1 MNSESTILLIGVGGA
16 GSAMAKGVRRA
27 FGDDLRYL
35 LADTDATTGRD
46 GDPFVLLGGGR
57 LAGRGAGGDT
67 VAARLSA
74 EESSSSLDQ
83 HIEGV
88 RLAVVVT
95 ALGGGTGGGATI
107 EIVKHLDALGI
118 PVVVFATTPFTF
130 EGEDRLR
137 NARGVMSLIAEFAA
151 STFFMPLNDLV
162 ADEDN
167 MAEALRRAVDT
178 LAAAVTLFWRLVGKP
193 GYIRL
198 DVERLRKLVKEAG
211 RGRFAV
217 ATAQGEHRADEIVV
231 SLTHSPFL
239 AFGSSPVRSILC
251 GILAGDDL
259 RLSEVGKIAGGLQ
272 TAFGDKSAFELAT
285 VNDEATFSGK
295 ISVVALLF
303 ESGSSSRSEVPQS
316 PFALAVEERKPQ
328 PTRTPRRA
336 VKNPLSQGPQGRG
349 RFNNVAP
356 TIWHGTDLDTPTYLR
371 QGITLEF

>member
-16 GSAMAKGVRRA
+16 GSAMARGVRRA
-27 FGDDLRYL
+27 FGEGLRYL
-35 LADTDATTGRD
+35 LVDTDASTGRE
-46 GDPFVLLGGGR
+46 GEPFVLLGGGR
-57 LAGRGAGGDT
+57 LAGHGAGGDT
-67 VAARLSA
+67 VAASLSA
-74 EESSSSLDQ
+74 EESASSLDQ

-95 ALGGGTGGGATI
+95 ALGGGTGGGATS
-107 EIVKHLDALGI
+107 EIVKHLDSLGI

-137 NARGVMSLIAEFAA
+137 NARGVMSQVSEFAA

-162 ADEDN
+162 AGEDN
-167 MAEALRRAVDT
+167 MAEALKRAVDT
-178 LAAAVTLFWRLVGKP
+178 LASAVTLFWRLVGKP

-198 DVERLRKLVKEAG
+198 DVERLRKLVKGAG

-217 ATAQGEHRADEIVV
+217 ATANGEHRADKIVV
-231 SLTHSPFL
+231 SLTQSPFL

-272 TAFGDKSAFELAT
+272 TAFGEKSVFELAT
-285 VNDEATFSGK
+285 VNDEATFSGR
-295 ISVVALLF
+295 ISVVAMLF
-303 ESGSSSRSEVPQS
+303 EAGFAPRPEADAS
-316 PFALAVEERKPQ
+316 PFALSAEDRKPQ
-328 PTRTPRRA
+328 PSRPSRRTA
-336 VKNPLSQGPQGRG
+336 KNPLSQGPQGRG

-356 TIWHGTDLDTPTYLR
+356 TIWHGMDLDTPTYLR